1 MEEKSVIAIQPAI
14 TALNSLLH
22 DFARTTNSR
31 PEVVGFEEN
40 GFEVDSLRMNVNPE
54 TALATYEW
62 DGSRLPFTAGDY
74 VFWLEDL
81 PFQEALNRTAA
92 SVGRAMR
99 NELLARAGKE
109 AGYDDAMAG
118 ALQDR
123 STLLARARMMRDFLR
138 YETDTDVPEELIQR
152 AFKARGLDR
161 RRQYRADFEM
171 ALFSTMTQA
180 QNIARRVRTGLS
192 PLSSFPGYRSETD
205 VLLLQVPAL
214 AQHIRF
220 APLDSIVVAGTRQ
233 GWMVLNVSLRELVDL
248 DSGAERQ
255 LVIDQLRPLARE
267 YQLISRLRESADIEV
282 DEILFS
288 QMYLLESFRA
298 KGRKP

>member
-1 MEEKSVIAIQPAI
+1 
-14 TALNSLLH
+14 
-22 DFARTTNSR
+22 
-31 PEVVGFEEN
+31 
-40 GFEVDSLRMNVNPE
+40 
-54 TALATYEW
+54 
-62 DGSRLPFTAGDY
+62 
-74 VFWLEDL
+74 
-81 PFQEALNRTAA
+81 
-92 SVGRAMR
+92 
-99 NELLARAGKE
+99 
-109 AGYDDAMAG
+109 
-118 ALQDR
+118 
-123 STLLARARMMRDFLR
+123 
-138 YETDTDVPEELIQR
+138 
-152 AFKARGLDR
+152 
-161 RRQYRADFEM
+161 
-171 ALFSTMTQA
+171 
-180 QNIARRVRTGLS
+180 
-192 PLSSFPGYRSETD
+192 
-205 VLLLQVPAL
+205 VPAL